1 MTVQEAGEYHQS
13 ADSAGLD
20 GLFKAI
26 WRGKWIIIVTT
37 FIAAVLAV
45 VYAIS
50 LPNIY
55 KSDVLLAPAEENTG
69 GGMSALAGQ
78 FGGLATLAGMN
89 LDSGGTDKTTIALE
103 VLQSKSFIGD
113 FVEKNNLKAT
123 LMATKGWDR
132 STDTLIYNEKM
143 YDPDSKTWLREV
155 SAPLTPEPSLLEV
168 HDHFIKNNLVVEQDK
183 ISGLV
188 RVLVKHYSP
197 SVAKDLVEKLVNSLN
212 KTMRTKDITEAQ
224 NSIDYLNG
232 ALEDTKIAD
241 MRTVFYQLIEKQQQ
255 TKMLAS
261 VRAEYV
267 FKVIDPAVVEE
278 KKYEPKRPLIVVLL
292 AILGG
297 LIGVVISLVRYFKD

>member
-1 MTVQEAGEYHQS
+1 
-13 ADSAGLD
+13 
-20 GLFKAI
+20 
-26 WRGKWIIIVTT
+26 
-37 FIAAVLAV
+37 
-45 VYAIS
+45 
-50 LPNIY
+50 
-55 KSDVLLAPAEENTG
+55 
-69 GGMSALAGQ
+69 
-78 FGGLATLAGMN
+78 
-89 LDSGGTDKTTIALE
+89 
-103 VLQSKSFIGD
+103 
-113 FVEKNNLKAT
+113 
-123 LMATKGWDR
+123 
-132 STDTLIYNEKM
+132 
-143 YDPDSKTWLREV
+143 
-155 SAPLTPEPSLLEV
+155 
-168 HDHFIKNNLVVEQDK
+168 
-183 ISGLV
+183 
-188 RVLVKHYSP
+188 LVKHYSP

>member
-26 WRGKWIIIVTT
+26 WRGKWIIIATT

-143 YDPDSKTWLREV
+143 YDPDSKTWLREL

>member
-37 FIAAVLAV
+37 FIAVVLAV

-113 FVEKNNLKAT
+113 FVEKNNLKAI

-132 STDTLIYNEKM
+132 GTDTLIYNEKM